1 MQLEALSYGS
11 SILSLSCGEG
21 GRHIEQGRRSWLAL
35 AFSLTRPD
43 PQSTHKYAKKK
54 ENEFGCVD
62 KTPLTKLHWAT
73 DYGCPMP
80 TLARLIN

>member
-21 GRHIEQGRRSWLAL
+21 GRHIKQGRRSCQAL
-35 AFSLTRPD
+35 ASPLTGPD

-54 ENEFGCVD
+54 ICVWLCVD

-73 DYGCPMP
+73 DFGCPMP
-80 TLARLIN
+80 TLARLTN